1 MESVF
6 TLLEKGTKICRT
18 KRELAT
24 RMECSEQTVQ
34 ALLRKRRHLTT
45 RQCVTLAALLGLDAK
60 DVAAQ
65 DLLERERDPIH
76 RKLIG
81 EGFFGTKAKDTDKG
95 KATDER
101 RNPDASDRR
110 QSPVALANGP
120 RRLAR

>member
-18 KRELAT
+18 KRELAA

-81 EGFFGTKAKDTDKG
+81 ESFFGKG
-95 KATDER
+95 KAKDER

-110 QSPVALANGP
+110 KSPVATAKGP
-120 RRLAR
+120 RQIER